1 MKFNIK
7 IKKPPFTGFDFTHV
21 KKYYNTE
28 VLPTTAEV
36 GGIVFDI
43 DRESL
48 YRLELLANSPSTID
62 FVDANNNVIE
72 MQANKLPNYLSAIKI
87 EISENMI
94 KVNKLFNNLKKS
106 DTSNLTNEQ
115 VVSAYNGLGLN
126 KIY

>member
-7 IKKPPFTGFDFTHV
+7 TKNPPFTGFDFTHV

-62 FVDANNNVIE
+62 FIDANNNVIE

-106 DTSNLTNEQ
+106 DTSNLTDEQ
-115 VVSAYNGLGLN
+115 VISAYNGLGLN

>member
-7 IKKPPFTGFDFTHV
+7 TKNPPFTGFDFTHV

-62 FVDANNNVIE
+62 FVDANNNIIE

>member
-7 IKKPPFTGFDFTHV
+7 TKNPPFTGFDFTHV
-21 KKYYNTE
+21 KKHYNTE

-72 MQANKLPNYLSAIKI
+72 IQANKLPNYLSAIKI